1 VVRASAAQ
9 LDPYS
14 EARERRRGMA
24 ELKQATICLLC
35 GGTGLLLDHVGESH
49 RCERCAGTGII
60 WLRIVV
66 EEIAA

>member
-1 VVRASAAQ
+1 
-9 LDPYS
+9 
-14 EARERRRGMA
+14 MA